1 MIETKHQRV
10 GVLIDVQNM
19 YYSARNLFD
28 RKVNFGNV
36 VKKIVGDRQLIRAIA
51 YVVSTKTGE
60 NKPFFDAL
68 VGMGIET
75 KEKELKEYFGGAKK
89 ADWDVGITVDAISL
103 SESLDVIVVV
113 SGDGDYI
120 PLVNYLRHKGKIV
133 EVASFRETTSTQL
146 VEAVGKGRY
155 INLSDNKRS
164 FLMSERTNSDRS
176 TRSTK
181 VSVPTTTLQPSP
193 IIKTSTSNLTSRKPS
208 SNSTRKTTSS
218 RTASRK
224 PSSSNSLPSRKK
236 TAFKTPPPEEFVAK
250 PVSDGDL
257 SSNEEALNN

>member
-36 VKKIVGDRQLIRAIA
+36 VKKITGNRQLIRAIA

-68 VGMGIET
+68 IGMGIET

-89 ADWDVGITVDAISL
+89 ADWDVGITVDAISM
-103 SESLDVIVVV
+103 SESLDVIIIV

-146 VEAVGKGRY
+146 VEAVGKDRY
-155 INLSDNKRS
+155 TNLSDNKRS
-164 FLMSERTNSDRS
+164 FLISARANSDRTS
-176 TRSTK
+176 QSSSKPPTRK
-181 VSVPTTTLQPSP
+181 PSP
-193 IIKTSTSNLTSRKPS
+193 STSRKPS
-208 SNSTRKTTSS
+208 PTRSRTKPPARKTSS
-218 RTASRK
+218 TSRK
-224 PSSSNSLPSRKK
+224 RASSGNLPSRKK

-250 PVSDGDL
+250 PVSKGDL

>member
-36 VKKIVGDRQLIRAIA
+36 VKKITGDRQLIRAIA

-68 VGMGIET
+68 IGMGIET

-89 ADWDVGITVDAISL
+89 ADWDVGITVDAISMA
-103 SESLDVIVVV
+103 ESLDVIIVV

-120 PLVNYLRHKGKIV
+120 PLVNYLKHKGKIC

-146 VEAVGKGRY
+146 VEAVGKDRY
-155 INLSDNKRS
+155 TNLSDNKRS
-164 FLMSERTNSDRS
+164 FLMSARTNSDRS
-176 TRSTK
+176 TQSSSKPVARKSSAPSSTTRKSSPTRSRAK
-181 VSVPTTTLQPSP
+181 SPTRKS
-193 IIKTSTSNLTSRKPS
+193 SSTSRKNSPS
-208 SNSTRKTTSS
+208 N
-218 RTASRK
+218 
-224 PSSSNSLPSRKK
+224 NLPSRKK

-250 PVSDGDL
+250 PVSKGDL